1 MKKETITIISIIA
14 LISIFLISY
23 AYFGGFLSI
32 SGLASLNS
40 QENSMTLQ
48 ENFERTSSGQ
58 LYKATYEQGKEGYG
72 LGLSE
77 SSYVKY
83 PSKYISLPAGTIEF
97 WVKRE
102 YETGGNL
109 EHTFFYFSLNKEN
122 QMRLV
127 KNEANEFVFSWT
139 SLTGVTQSVI
149 AKNADSLLA
158 KSQWTH
164 VAVTYNPQSVR
175 L

>member
-1 MKKETITIISIIA
+1 M
-14 LISIFLISY
+14 
-23 AYFGGFLSI
+23 
-32 SGLASLNS
+32 
-40 QENSMTLQ
+40 
-48 ENFERTSSGQ
+48 
-58 LYKATYEQGKEGYG
+58 
-72 LGLSE
+72 
-77 SSYVKY
+77 
-83 PSKYISLPAGTIEF
+83 PAGTIEF

-175 L
+175 LYVNKELKDVFENPTLPTKKSDLYLGRSSYGSRIAAVSVIDNLRVYNYVKTEF